1 MRHVVAA
8 SLLGLALAT
17 NPVHAHHSFAAEFD
31 AAKPITITGP
41 VTKMEWANPHIFL
54 HVDAKDDAGNVTSW
68 AIEMGN
74 IMALI
79 RLGWKRDDIKIGDTL
94 TVDGFLARDGSKL
107 MNAKTVLMNGRK
119 MFAGSSQATTP

>member
-1 MRHVVAA
+1 MRHVMAA
-8 SLLGLALAT
+8 SLLGLALAA

-41 VTKMEWANPHIFL
+41 LTKMEWANPHIFL
-54 HVDAKDDAGNVTSW
+54 HVDAKDGAGNVTNW
-68 AIEMGN
+68 AVEMGN

-94 TVDGFLARDGSKL
+94 TVEGFLARDGSKL
-107 MNAKTVLMNGRK
+107 MNAKTVLLNGRK

>member
-8 SLLGLALAT
+8 SLLGLALAA

-107 MNAKTVLMNGRK
+107 MNAKTVLLNGRK

>member
-31 AAKPITITGP
+31 VAKPITITGP

-107 MNAKTVLMNGRK
+107 MNAKTVLLNGRK

>member
-17 NPVHAHHSFAAEFD
+17 HPVHAHHSFAAEFD

-107 MNAKTVLMNGRK
+107 MNAKTVLLNGRK
-119 MFAGSSQATTP
+119 MFAGSSQAPPP